1 MATATKKSEESQTI
15 EHNHK
20 QMRADMRFKEIVPL
34 KLLVPEADIKAI
46 MAETYLSTAAR
57 FDEISY
63 SRLPMVVTE
72 ERLSIDL
79 MVAFVAPAIM
89 LANLVEIGEEVE
101 DEGDEDEA
109 DEPEDIEGET
119 KREKRKRLAA
129 AAKRAEEEAPKTVS
143 AFIHVE
149 LGNDVELKVSR
160 SNPTEAILIVRDAH
174 VMAISGEAG
183 GNVVS
188 VRESEQYAELI
199 GDSAERRAKLE
210 AFLGGLNTLIDKLAQ
225 EGTMDSL
232 SGLGDDDDML
242 NSPESKSALNNIRS
256 DAQTVATRRADD
268 KRSDTMSLYM
278 ERLESLATRLF
289 KSSNGEP
296 VLLSPA
302 DLEEYK
308 TEADEAFTEA
318 LVKVLVNTDY

>member
-1 MATATKKSEESQTI
+1 MATAAKKNEETQVV

-20 QMRADMRFKEIVPL
+20 QQRADMRFKEIVPL

-46 MAETYLSTAAR
+46 MAETYLSTVAR

-63 SRLPMVVTE
+63 SRLPMVITE
-72 ERLSIDL
+72 ERLSVDL

-89 LANLVEIGEEVE
+89 LANLIEIGEDIE
-101 DEGDEDEA
+101 DEGGQDEE
-109 DEPEDIEGET
+109 DEPEDVPGET

-129 AAKRAEEEAPKTVS
+129 AAKRAEEEKPVVASPY
-143 AFIHVE
+143 AHVD

-160 SNPTEAILIVRDAH
+160 SNPNEAILIVRDAH
-174 VMAISGEAG
+174 IMPIIGEAG
-183 GNVVS
+183 DNVTS
-188 VRESEQYAELI
+188 VRESEQFSALVA
-199 GDSAERRAKLE
+199 GNAERRNKLE

-242 NSPESKSALNNIRS
+242 SSPEAKSALHNIRS
-256 DAQTVATRRADD
+256 DAQTVETRRADD
-268 KRSDTMSLYM
+268 KRSDTMALYT

-289 KSSNGEP
+289 KNSNAEP
-296 VLLSPA
+296 VLMSPA
-302 DLEEYK
+302 DLDEYK
-308 TEADEAFTEA
+308 AEADEAFTEA